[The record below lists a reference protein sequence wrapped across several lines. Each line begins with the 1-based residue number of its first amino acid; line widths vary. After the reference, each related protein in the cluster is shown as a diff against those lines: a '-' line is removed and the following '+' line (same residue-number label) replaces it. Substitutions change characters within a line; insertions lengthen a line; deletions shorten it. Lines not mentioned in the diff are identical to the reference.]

1 MNYLKQPSIFKGR
14 CYVCFGEC
22 HWLKY
27 SKNIWTELRTP
38 YFEHWEI
45 THGWNPKIHLIWVSN
60 PSGGTTLGLQ
70 NVFMTFRGPMVF
82 LDLVPFFKSFRN
94 STKHPTPQPIN
105 FQNIVTTVT
114 KKNTPSRHHVSQNHT
129 SHALLTFFFK
139 LGIPS
144 CLLVEST
151 WRQVHNLDLQHDP
164 HPHPTSSCLV
174 KSISTSATFTSP

>member
-114 KKNTPSRHHVSQNHT
+114 KKTHQVVTTCHKITQVMRCWP
-129 SHALLTFFFK
+129 FFLNLEFQVV
-139 LGIPS
+139 
-144 CLLVEST
+144 CLL
-151 WRQVHNLDLQHDP
+151 NQHDAKYI
-164 HPHPTSSCLV
+164 TW
-174 KSISTSATFTSP
+174 ISNMIHIHIRLRAA